1 MPINF
6 RISALVP
13 VGMIVGS
20 VIQLDEAVLVTVRA
34 GIQVAMCPLCGSPSG
49 RVHSRYVRQVSD
61 LPCSYQLHIRVT

>member
-13 VGMIVGS
+13 VGMIVES
-20 VIQLDEAVLVTVRA
+20 VIQLDEAILVTVRA

-49 RVHSRYVRQVSD
+49 RVHSCEPALAGDPRADSA
-61 LPCSYQLHIRVT
+61 